1 MSGMRREEGWEGKR
15 TLSNFQD
22 QEKHPIA
29 SICKVILTSKKKLQ
43 QIWKDVLE
51 TKTINAINLS
61 FKAVI

>member
-1 MSGMRREEGWEGKR
+1 M
-15 TLSNFQD
+15 
-22 QEKHPIA
+22 A
-29 SICKVILTSKKKLQ
+29 SICKVILTSTKKLK